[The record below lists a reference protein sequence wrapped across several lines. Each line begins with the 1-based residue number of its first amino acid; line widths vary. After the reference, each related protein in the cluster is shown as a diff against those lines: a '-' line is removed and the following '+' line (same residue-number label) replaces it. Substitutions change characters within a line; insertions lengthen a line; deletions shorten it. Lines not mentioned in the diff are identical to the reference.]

1 MALISKANIAA
12 PVLPKE
18 TVEVSA
24 LGGEVIVRGLLLSER
39 LALFA
44 GIREDGNAFAHLPSM
59 LAATV
64 QDADGLQVFS
74 EQEWEAF
81 GAKHFEAA
89 LSLFAV
95 ARKLSGLDAEV
106 AEKN

>member
-1 MALISKANIAA
+1 MPLLKKANVTA

-18 TVEVSA
+18 TVPVAA
-24 LGGEVIVRGLLLSER
+24 LGGEVVVRGLLLSER
-39 LALFA
+39 LSLFA
-44 GIREDGNAFAHLPSM
+44 GIREDGKAFAHLPSM

-64 QDADGLQVFS
+64 QDADGLPLFN

-81 GAKHFEAA
+81 GAKHFQEALA
-89 LSLFAV
+89 LFAV